1 MFQLLPESIARG
13 LKRGAL
19 VACALAGVAA
29 CTDSD
34 APASSHASGTAVP
47 VEASAASSATDTAQT
62 SSESSSDLSYDNPI
76 VEQRADPWIYRTEA
90 GHYYFIGTS
99 PDFDQI
105 ALREADTINGL
116 KVAQEKVIWRRPEE
130 GAMGGHI
137 WAPELHRID
146 GVWYIHVAAGKA
158 DEPFHIR
165 MYVLSN
171 ASEDPMTGDWSVE
184 GKIETPWDDFAL
196 DATTFEHRG
205 TRYLVWAQ
213 RNPEKTNNSSLWMAE
228 MDSPSSIKEPVIML
242 TQPELPWETVGYK
255 VNEGAAVIK
264 RHGKVFMTYS
274 ASATDRNYAVGLLW
288 ADADADLMNPAS
300 WRKSQSPVFYTNEEL
315 NRYGPG
321 HNSFTVA
328 EDGETDLLVYHARS
342 YPDIKGTP
350 LTDPNRHARVRVL
363 RWTEDGMPDFGQN
376 RPD

>member
-1 MFQLLPESIARG
+1 MFQLISASVIRSLKVLG
-13 LKRGAL
+13 LMVCALAVL
-19 VACALAGVAA
+19 VACDRQASEAVQSLE
-29 CTDSD
+29 
-34 APASSHASGTAVP
+34 APKT
-47 VEASAASSATDTAQT
+47 SSATKEGAKV
-62 SSESSSDLSYDNPI
+62 SSASESSNKLSYDNPI
-76 VEQRADPWIYRTEA
+76 VEQRADPWIYRTEGA
-90 GHYYFIGTS
+90 HYYFIGSS

-116 KVAQEKVIWRRPEE
+116 KEAQEKVIWERPEK
-130 GAMGGHI
+130 GVMGGHI

-146 GVWYIHVAAGKA
+146 GVWYIYFAAVNA
-158 DEPFHIR
+158 DDPFHIR

-171 ASEDPMTGDWSVE
+171 DSKNPMSGEWSVE

-205 TRYLVWAQ
+205 IRYLIWAQ

-264 RHGKVFMTYS
+264 RHGKVFVTYS
-274 ASATDRNYAVGLLW
+274 ASATDSNYAVGLLW
-288 ADADADLMNPAS
+288 ADADANLMDPAS

-321 HNSFTVA
+321 HNSFTLA

-342 YPDIKGTP
+342 YADLKGTP